1 MYVYVYMCTA
11 EGGREEV
18 IFRKCLPH
26 LFIYCVCEYP
36 FFFFFHSAVHLRRTE
51 DNLWMCPVRSL
62 LLSRRVLGIELM
74 LSGLAVGLALGP
86 GADRFDSTGLEL
98 QPQPPEVWKYSV

>member
-1 MYVYVYMCTA
+1 MTKYMSVPGCMYMFTCA
-11 EGGREEV
+11 QRKGGGEV

-36 FFFFFHSAVHLRRTE
+36 FFFSFCCALTE
-51 DNLWMCPVRSL
+51 NRGQLMDVSGTVSPPIT
-62 LLSRRVLGIELM
+62 RVLGIELM

-86 GADRFDSTGLEL
+86 GADRFG
-98 QPQPPEVWKYSV
+98 

>member
-11 EGGREEV
+11 EGGGEV

-36 FFFFFHSAVHLRRTE
+36 FFFFFFSFCCALTE
-51 DNLWMCPVRSL
+51 NRGQLMDVSGTVSPPIT
-62 LLSRRVLGIELM
+62 RVLGIELM

-86 GADRFDSTGLEL
+86 GADRFG
-98 QPQPPEVWKYSV
+98 